1 MVLYE
6 LEDDVGSLMHVGYA
20 GEKLRKER
28 TNFLQTYLLFNCWI
42 LIVSFYDVLVFIHF
56 VFNVAF
62 INV

>member
-6 LEDDVGSLMHVGYA
+6 LDDDVGSLMHDGYA

-42 LIVSFYDVLVFIHF
+42 LTVCFYSFFLMLPS
-56 VFNVAF
+56 
-62 INV
+62 